1 MDLSQLQ
8 IGGVSLEKEI
18 KMAAAVGPAAVQATR
33 ALTRAAPGVTSRVM
47 QYIRTATGGR
57 VGDTA
62 KQVAQYAAQSKN
74 SFALVAEAM
83 VRSGIPVNEVFTSSV
98 LSQLRDQELR
108 QLYEKL
114 KNEFGAVYGRIDA
127 DSSFKATSD
136 ANRDVI
142 ALENIGYISRR
153 FGVNGAADLK
163 ALHAHLKIFMA
174 MDEAQLAQ
182 ALSLRAAARGT
193 GMAS

>member
-1 MDLSQLQ
+1 
-8 IGGVSLEKEI
+8 
-18 KMAAAVGPAAVQATR
+18 
-33 ALTRAAPGVTSRVM
+33 
-47 QYIRTATGGR
+47 
-57 VGDTA
+57 
-62 KQVAQYAAQSKN
+62 
-74 SFALVAEAM
+74 
-83 VRSGIPVNEVFTSSV
+83 
-98 LSQLRDQELR
+98 
-108 QLYEKL
+108 
-114 KNEFGAVYGRIDA
+114 VYGRIDA